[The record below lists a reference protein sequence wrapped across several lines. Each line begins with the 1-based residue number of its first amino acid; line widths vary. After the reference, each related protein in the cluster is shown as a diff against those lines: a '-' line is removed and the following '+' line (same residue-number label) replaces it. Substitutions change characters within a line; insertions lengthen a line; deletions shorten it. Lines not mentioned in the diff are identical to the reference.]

1 MLNDVLKDM
10 EVNKELL
17 TNLPKNNVKNIN
29 KSLEKINSL
38 LETYNQKLKEVEKE
52 MQIRYQTY
60 KNYQINPQ
68 IDEKKNKRDDL
79 FNKLY
84 LLDNKSPYEK
94 SGLSRL
100 IYDLEKFF
108 NNDLV
113 SVNETIKKIID
124 VFTNIG
130 INLTI
135 NDFDYTYYVN
145 IYMNNFLENKSFAEL
160 RLCFE
165 DIYFKSPTLFKQ
177 ISLNFKYLYYK
188 NIKQFTEYYKKQEN
202 ELLNDKIKKDIY
214 KEFFVLNDSYQT
226 SLLEDKY
233 TLVTNLLNG
242 KLNFKNYYK
251 EEITKT
257 FKLFID
263 KDLTDDDINNLKPTI
278 SNLLKSLYEYQG
290 YLKYSFIIDDLK
302 KKYQEKDKYKN
313 ISSSKYKELLKKQNG
328 LFKNN
333 KKIKRLLRKRVPDRI
348 KINNLI
354 NISLGI
360 TDELDNLYL
369 EYEENLFL
377 ELFLNTNLDTT
388 IFDVL
393 NISLA
398 SYVYLV
404 KIFKMQDEEI
414 DNETLNLQIEEFI
427 KFVRE
432 TRFTVLNH
440 IKLDSNDDLDYIIID
455 KYNLLGLNL
464 LKDSLKND
472 LDNLILN
479 SNIIL
484 NYYYVTGINLD
495 NINYLI
501 ECDKLNK

>member
-1 MLNDVLKDM
+1 
-10 EVNKELL
+10 
-17 TNLPKNNVKNIN
+17 
-29 KSLEKINSL
+29 
-38 LETYNQKLKEVEKE
+38 
-52 MQIRYQTY
+52 
-60 KNYQINPQ
+60 
-68 IDEKKNKRDDL
+68 
-79 FNKLY
+79 
-84 LLDNKSPYEK
+84 
-94 SGLSRL
+94 
-100 IYDLEKFF
+100 
-108 NNDLV
+108 
-113 SVNETIKKIID
+113 
-124 VFTNIG
+124 
-130 INLTI
+130 
-135 NDFDYTYYVN
+135 
-145 IYMNNFLENKSFAEL
+145 MNNFLENKSFAEL

-202 ELLNDKIKKDIY
+202 ELLNDKTKKDIY

-263 KDLTDDDINNLKPTI
+263 KELTDDDINNLKPTI

-440 IKLDSNDDLDYIIID
+440 IKLDSNYDLDCIIID

>member
-1 MLNDVLKDM
+1 M
-10 EVNKELL
+10 
-17 TNLPKNNVKNIN
+17 
-29 KSLEKINSL
+29 
-38 LETYNQKLKEVEKE
+38 
-52 MQIRYQTY
+52 
-60 KNYQINPQ
+60 
-68 IDEKKNKRDDL
+68 
-79 FNKLY
+79 
-84 LLDNKSPYEK
+84 
-94 SGLSRL
+94 
-100 IYDLEKFF
+100 
-108 NNDLV
+108 
-113 SVNETIKKIID
+113 
-124 VFTNIG
+124 
-130 INLTI
+130 
-135 NDFDYTYYVN
+135 
-145 IYMNNFLENKSFAEL
+145 
-160 RLCFE
+160 
-165 DIYFKSPTLFKQ
+165 
-177 ISLNFKYLYYK
+177 
-188 NIKQFTEYYKKQEN
+188 
-202 ELLNDKIKKDIY
+202 
-214 KEFFVLNDSYQT
+214 
-226 SLLEDKY
+226 
-233 TLVTNLLNG
+233 
-242 KLNFKNYYK
+242 
-251 EEITKT
+251 
-257 FKLFID
+257 
-263 KDLTDDDINNLKPTI
+263 
-278 SNLLKSLYEYQG
+278 
-290 YLKYSFIIDDLK
+290 
-302 KKYQEKDKYKN
+302 
-313 ISSSKYKELLKKQNG
+313 
-328 LFKNN
+328 
-333 KKIKRLLRKRVPDRI
+333 
-348 KINNLI
+348 
-354 NISLGI
+354 GI

-440 IKLDSNDDLDYIIID
+440 IKLDSNYDLDCIIID